1 MLTESR
7 VTLAPEFLALKSRPL
22 RDLAWSLLYSSLF
35 VPIPSLPTEWFNHD
49 YIDNTDTRHFL
60 LWLQKIDKSPL
71 LLDTH
76 LAEQRST
83 RLGIYYEQLLSFY
96 FAYYEINGERRFDLL
111 AKNHQVNEA
120 KRTLGEFDFIIFDR
134 STQCVKHVEVAVK
147 FYLGHENYNDSS
159 LRPIKK
165 NKPLHNWHNWVGPN
179 FRDTLAIKMRHLQ
192 EHQLQ
197 LGKSA
202 AGAQSLIDLMN
213 SRGYNSSVDQDI
225 TCRLHISGRFFSPR
239 VTAIESPSY
248 CAASHMTN
256 FWLYRTDTLKDLEES
271 ENTRYCLLPKQYWLS
286 ELVLQDIKE
295 AELQIFTKDTMLQ
308 FLATEE
314 FENEWHFAILDMHK
328 LADQNDNKEQTLP
341 IELGRFFIIN

>member
-1 MLTESR
+1 MFTKFR
-7 VTLAPEFLALKSRPL
+7 VTLAPEFLALTCRPL
-22 RDLAWSLLYSSLF
+22 RDLAWSLLSSNLF
-35 VPIPSLPTEWFNHD
+35 RSIPRLPTEWFNYD
-49 YIDNTDTRHFL
+49 YIDDTDTQHFL
-60 LWLQKIDKSPL
+60 LWLQNIDENPL

-96 FAYYEINGERRFDLL
+96 FEYYEVNGERRFDLL

-120 KRTLGEFDFIIFDR
+120 KRTLGEFDFIIYDR
-134 STQCVKHVEVAVK
+134 STQCIKHVEVAVK
-147 FYLGHENYNDSS
+147 FYLGHEDYNDTS

-213 SRGYNSSVDQDI
+213 NKGYKNSVDQDI
-225 TCRLHISGRFFSPR
+225 TCRLHISGRFFTPQA
-239 VTAIESPSY
+239 TAIEPPSY
-248 CAASHMTN
+248 CAQSNVRN
-256 FWLYRTDTLKDLEES
+256 FWLYRTDILKSLEKS
-271 ENTRYCLLPKQYWLS
+271 DSTQYCLLPKQYWLS
-286 ELVLQDIKE
+286 ELILKDIEK

-308 FLATEE
+308 FLAAEE

-328 LADQNDNKEQTLP
+328 LADQKNNKEQTLP